1 MIEVK
6 AAFPA
11 WEQSPDSGGFDMAD
25 AYESEYHLE
34 RARTELDLGFR
45 SENRKVA
52 EAHIGLSAL
61 HMKRMKELDEESG
74 AAAAAAFPAQLR
86 A

>member
-1 MIEVK
+1 MI
-6 AAFPA
+6 
-11 WEQSPDSGGFDMAD
+11 DRD
-25 AYESEYHLE
+25 ESEYHLE
-34 RARTELDLGFR
+34 RARVELDLGFR

-61 HMKRMKELDEESG
+61 HMKRMKELDEACRG
-74 AAAAAAFPAQLR
+74 MAAAAAFPAQLR